1 VVVQAQQILK
11 SFSKNSQR
19 AFVKEHEETNVLY
32 KLQGTKKEAWT
43 ITTAITPKDT
53 IQKFA

>member
-19 AFVKEHEETNVLY
+19 AFIKEHEETSNVLY
-32 KLQGTKKEAWT
+32 KLHGTKKEAWT
-43 ITTAITPKDT
+43 ITTAT
-53 IQKFA
+53 